1 MTEYG
6 VLQIQAVYVE
16 TLNSHSMNFISIL
29 PGYLLACYCLGGK
42 IKLFQFIILMV
53 AYTFIRIANTFSVMA
68 IYNQIFEMKVALL
81 ELGRTWESQYYLSN
95 IDDVLAIKY
104 PAALA

>member
-1 MTEYG
+1 MTEYE

-16 TLNSHSMNFISIL
+16 TLNSHSMSFISIH
-29 PGYLLACYCLGGK
+29 PGYLLAYYFLGGK
-42 IKLFQFIILMV
+42 IKLSQFIILMV
-53 AYTFIRIANTFSVMA
+53 AYTFIRIANTFPVMT
-68 IYNQIFEMKVALL
+68 ISNQIIEMEVALL

-95 IDDVLAIKY
+95 IDDVLAIKN